1 MDFDAGFFAASLV
14 RLLAGVPITLELSFL
29 SVALGV
35 VLGFLLALMRI
46 SGRPWLDIPARTYG
60 FLFRGSPLLVQI
72 FIIYYGLGQFP
83 AVRESCLWPY
93 LREAFWCATL
103 AMTLNTAAYGC
114 EIIRGGLLSVPAGQ
128 IEAARACGMPP
139 MTLYR
144 RIIVPQALRQMLP
157 AYSNEVIL
165 ILKDTALASTV
176 TLMEVTGVAAKLISE
191 SYRSVEVFVCA
202 GAIYLALNFL
212 VTRLFAAL
220 ERAMAR
226 ERRPIPAPAPKPC

>member
-1 MDFDAGFFAASLV
+1 MPIDGGFLVSSMV
-14 RLLAGVPITLELSFL
+14 RLLAGVPLTLELSFL

-35 VLGFLLALMRI
+35 ALGFILALMRI
-46 SGRPWLDIPARTYG
+46 SGQPWLDLPARFYG

-83 AVRESCLWPY
+83 AIRHCWVWSY
-93 LREAFWCATL
+93 LREAYWCAVL
-103 AMTLNTAAYGC
+103 AMTMNTAAYGA

-128 IEAARACGMPP
+128 IEAARACGMAPC
-139 MTLYR
+139 TLYR
-144 RIIVPQALRQMLP
+144 RIIGPQALRQMLP

-165 ILKDTALASTV
+165 ILKDTALASTI

-202 GAIYLALNFL
+202 GAIYLMLNFV

-220 ERAMAR
+220 ERAMAPELR
-226 ERRPIPAPAPKPC
+226 VTPVAKVS